1 MVVAAYSTMLW
12 ALLWVGNGWISHF
25 ISSKIQWVENPTK
38 RFFWGIVSTLI
49 YTISL
54 VLLASRIWAAAFHLT
69 IDNYSEII
77 TPALSITMVVS
88 LFMHSREF
96 LIQWKK
102 SAVDA
107 EVAKKE
113 SMAAQYESLKSQVN
127 PHFLFNSLNTLTNL
141 VYEDAEK
148 AAKFIK
154 QLSEVYRYV
163 LSSKEKELIPL
174 VEEISFIQSYIFLQ
188 QIRFGEK
195 LRVAIEIPHSEGLI
209 VPLALQL
216 LIENAIKHNVIAE
229 DQPLTIKIYGTQH
242 SIVVENNLQRKLV
255 VAEESSG
262 IGLENIRGRYAFLT
276 SEKVKI
282 EESETAFKVEIPLL
296 AL

>member
-1 MVVAAYSTMLW
+1 MVAAYSSMLW
-12 ALLWVGNGWISHF
+12 ALLWIGNGWISHF
-25 ISSKIQWVENPTK
+25 ISSKIPWVENPTK
-38 RFFWGIVSTLI
+38 RFFWGIVSTLV

-54 VLLASRIWAAAFHLT
+54 VVVASRLWAAAFHFA
-69 IDNYSEII
+69 IDNYFEII
-77 TPALSITMVVS
+77 IPALSITMVIS
-88 LFMHSREF
+88 LFIHSREF

-113 SMAAQYESLKSQVN
+113 SVAAQYESLKNQVN

-148 AAKFIK
+148 AVKFIK

-163 LSSKEKELIPL
+163 LSSKDKELVPL
-174 VEEISFIQSYIFLQ
+174 VEELSFLQSYIFLQ

-195 LRVAIEIPHSEGLI
+195 LRVTVDILQSEGLI

-229 DQPLTIKIYGTQH
+229 DHPLTINVYGTQH
-242 SIVVENNLQRKLV
+242 SIVVENNLQRKSV
-255 VAEESSG
+255 IMEESPG
-262 IGLENIRGRYAFLT
+262 TGLENIKGRYAFLT

-282 EESETAFKVEIPLL
+282 EESENAFKVEIPLL

>member
-1 MVVAAYSTMLW
+1 MVAAYSTMLW
-12 ALLWVGNGWISHF
+12 ALLWIGNGWISHF
-25 ISSKIQWVENPTK
+25 ISSKIPWVENPTK
-38 RFFWGIVSTLI
+38 RFFWGIVSTLV

-54 VLLASRIWAAAFHLT
+54 VVVASRVWAAAFHLA
-69 IDNYSEII
+69 IDNYFEII
-77 TPALSITMVVS
+77 IPALSITMVIS
-88 LFMHSREF
+88 LFIHSREF

-113 SMAAQYESLKSQVN
+113 SLAAQYESLKNQVN

-148 AAKFIK
+148 AARFIK

-163 LSSKEKELIPL
+163 LSSKEKELVPL
-174 VEEISFIQSYIFLQ
+174 TEELSFLKSYIFLQ

-195 LRVAIEIPHSEGLI
+195 LSVTVEIPHSKGLI

-229 DQPLTIKIYGTQH
+229 DQPLTIKICGTRN
-242 SIVVENNLQRKLV
+242 SIIVENNLQRKSV
-255 VAEESSG
+255 VAEESPG
-262 IGLENIRGRYAFLT
+262 IGLENIKGRYAFLT
-276 SEKVKI
+276 NEKVKI
-282 EESETAFKVEIPLL
+282 EESEKAFKVEIPLL